1 MLFYIIIILI
11 LPLVSLVVGKSLHP
25 TTTSQPTEDIFN
37 DIPVGVYES
46 LPLPTDLRPLEPV
59 RLEMRSTEYGHLVG
73 LSVAETNVGCPT
85 RVRQYDPGSLS
96 ELYSSH
102 DISNCYWFSH
112 YVVKQ
117 AASIIKRRL
126 DGTRDFDPD
135 QVVLCTTRNSTK
147 DDPHLTLFLHATR
160 KHHGLVEL
168 NWPVHLRLKSD
179 QQDHEHSMTSAKSP
193 TKTASLPVT
202 MADANPP
209 GRRRKRKIEKVDG
222 EPRVKRQVE
231 VEPVAE
237 KKATVDAEESPVS
250 CDFTGPVRGAAD
262 VEKMETVDD
271 GESSLACDS
280 AGQVEVVPVAQNKG
294 AAIEEVPRESLGA
307 DRRVEV
313 APEDIFNDIPVG
325 VYESLPLAT
334 DLRPLEPVRLEMRS
348 TEYGHLVGLS
358 VAKLKVG
365 CLFRVTQ
372 YSRRYLA
379 GMISS
384 YDISK
389 CYWFSYHIVQEVTSI
404 IKRGLGETKD
414 FNPGQM
420 ALCTTRNSTKDDPK
434 LTLFLHAT
442 RKSKRL
448 TNLRWPVHLR
458 LKSDQHYHEHST
470 TSAKSPVNTAPLPV
484 MRTDAK
490 ERNAMD
496 VDGEP
501 IVSPGV
507 NEQITVAPAAQKMET
522 VDGEKSPVSGDS
534 AGQVEVAPVAQ
545 NMATVIKEE
554 PTVYPGMKVEVTP
567 VAQNIAAVV
576 AGAGCEEPP
585 IPAGVYTP
593 TTFPSGLGN
602 LMFAKLEISYTLT
615 MSFADIFLFEPD
627 KMHYEKCPFYEVPP
641 EQLNDNLLHHHSI
654 A

>member
-1 MLFYIIIILI
+1 MLLYNIIIII
-11 LPLVSLVVGKSLHP
+11 RIFPLVSPVFGKSLDATAAGKP
-25 TTTSQPTEDIFN
+25 LEDIFN

-46 LPLPTDLRPLEPV
+46 LPLATELRPLEPV

-73 LSVAETNVGCPT
+73 LSVAEINVGCPT
-85 RVRQYDPGSLS
+85 RVRQYDPGSLG

-126 DGTRDFDPD
+126 GGTRDFDPD

-147 DDPHLTLFLHATR
+147 DDPRLTLFLHATR
-160 KHHGLVEL
+160 KYHGLVEL

-193 TKTASLPVT
+193 TKTAPLSVT

-231 VEPVAE
+231 VAQVAE
-237 KKATVDAEESPVS
+237 KKATVDAEEPPVS

-271 GESSLACDS
+271 GESSLPCDS
-280 AGQVEVVPVAQNKG
+280 AGPVRVVPVAQNKE

-307 DRRVEV
+307 DRQVEV

-358 VAKLKVG
+358 VAELKVG

-372 YSRRYLA
+372 YNRRYLA

-389 CYWFSYHIVQEVTSI
+389 CYWFSHYVVQEVASI
-404 IKRGLGETKD
+404 IKRRLGGTRD
-414 FNPGQM
+414 FTPGQM
-420 ALCTTRNSTKDDPK
+420 VLCTTKNSTKDDPQ

-442 RKSKRL
+442 RRDRGAFTKARL
-448 TNLRWPVHLR
+448 ACTFEVEGGP
-458 LKSDQHYHEHST
+458 
-470 TSAKSPVNTAPLPV
+470 TSLW
-484 MRTDAK
+484 
-490 ERNAMD
+490 
-496 VDGEP
+496 
-501 IVSPGV
+501 
-507 NEQITVAPAAQKMET
+507 
-522 VDGEKSPVSGDS
+522 
-534 AGQVEVAPVAQ
+534 
-545 NMATVIKEE
+545 
-554 PTVYPGMKVEVTP
+554 
-567 VAQNIAAVV
+567 
-576 AGAGCEEPP
+576 
-585 IPAGVYTP
+585 
-593 TTFPSGLGN
+593 
-602 LMFAKLEISYTLT
+602 
-615 MSFADIFLFEPD
+615 
-627 KMHYEKCPFYEVPP
+627 
-641 EQLNDNLLHHHSI
+641 
-654 A
+654 